1 MYISIYPIDSV
12 SLENPKIELYSLSLL
27 GNLRAPSEEAWAI
40 LGERPGRERGS
51 NIILSIQTLCRER
64 LKHFSGHSRS
74 PRHLSEAKLDPCLDH
89 SSP

>member
-51 NIILSIQTLCRER
+51 NIPFSPFKHCSER
-64 LKHFSGHSRS
+64 GSNISAVTAVA
-74 PRHLSEAKLDPCLDH
+74 PDI
-89 SSP
+89 